1 MNLEARYKTLD
12 LVDLFTELQ
21 GQGYEGL
28 NMKLI
33 TDLIATRLEEVPRS
47 IRPIILEEEAPQLS
61 WSELAELTHTRQVEL
76 FGWCSCEDGPKV
88 WDDCTQGGK

>member
-1 MNLEARYKTLD
+1 MNLDARYRTLD

-33 TDLIATRLEEVPRS
+33 TDLITTRLEEVPR
-47 IRPIILEEEAPQLS
+47 IIKPIILEEEG
-61 WSELAELTHTRQVEL
+61 EN
-76 FGWCSCEDGPKV
+76 
-88 WDDCTQGGK
+88 